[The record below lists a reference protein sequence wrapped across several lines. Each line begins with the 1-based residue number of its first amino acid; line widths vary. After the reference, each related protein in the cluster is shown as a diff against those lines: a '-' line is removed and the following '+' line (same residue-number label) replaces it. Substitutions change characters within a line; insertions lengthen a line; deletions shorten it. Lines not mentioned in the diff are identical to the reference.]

1 MCVRRFADLRVLELP
16 SRHTCFYKRCAC
28 PYKGQAPLDN
38 LLELRH
44 DAELRVWN
52 EGYDANGDWSVELAR
67 QTAAQVVA
75 ARAAS
80 KPKAQPKPTAPK
92 TTAHGKRKRAS
103 DVGASAAKRKKTV
116 PVQDTVQT
124 AGAGATTHRVQPL
137 QRQPLMET
145 EEEDEFGG
153 ALA

>member
-1 MCVRRFADLRVLELP
+1 M
-16 SRHTCFYKRCAC
+16 
-28 PYKGQAPLDN
+28 
-38 LLELRH
+38 
-44 DAELRVWN
+44 WN

-92 TTAHGKRKRAS
+92 TSAHGKRKRAS
-103 DVGASAAKRKKTV
+103 DVVASAAKRTKTV
-116 PVQDTVQT
+116 PAQDTVHT
-124 AGAGATTHRVQPL
+124 TGAGATTRRVQPL
-137 QRQPLMET
+137 QRQPLMEMEALPSFADFMP

-153 ALA
+153 AFA

>member
-1 MCVRRFADLRVLELP
+1 MAVAAFGTSCLQGRAPAALPRPGGVL
-16 SRHTCFYKRCAC
+16 TCSPRM
-28 PYKGQAPLDN
+28 
-38 LLELRH
+38 
-44 DAELRVWN
+44 
-52 EGYDANGDWSVELAR
+52 AR

-103 DVGASAAKRKKTV
+103 DVGASAAKRTKTV

-124 AGAGATTHRVQPL
+124 TGAGATTRRVQPL

-145 EEEDEFGG
+145 EALPSFADLMPEEEDEFGG

>member
-1 MCVRRFADLRVLELP
+1 MLEVP
-16 SRHTCFYKRCAC
+16 SAHKCYTKQCKCR
-28 PYKGQAPLDN
+28 YKGVVPLDN

-44 DAELRVWN
+44 DPELQVWN

-137 QRQPLMET
+137 QRQPLMEM
-145 EEEDEFGG
+145 E
-153 ALA
+153 ALPSFADFMPE